1 MSKKFETAKVQLNQ
15 YKEKFYKNKNSLQQD
30 HDSFVKIKDQ
40 TMKELKDQ
48 IDLQSSREVAAN
60 EDLMEKADLQ
70 VNATSSKHY
79 KKHMIQS
86 VDIEFEGQKKSE
98 QASENIKKLSEAD
111 TESSQ
116 SQSSSSNQ

>member
-1 MSKKFETAKVQLNQ
+1 MSKKFESAKVQLNQ

-79 KKHMIQS
+79 KSI
-86 VDIEFEGQKKSE
+86 
-98 QASENIKKLSEAD
+98 
-111 TESSQ
+111 
-116 SQSSSSNQ
+116 